1 MTYIK
6 GVKNF
11 FPMPNLIFSLGLS
24 AEEIAIYMYLMFREN
39 RTTHTCYPSL
49 TQIGDNLKMS
59 RPTTKKYVDM
69 LVEKQLI
76 SIEPTTLTLKDGS
89 RRNGTLKYTILP
101 IYMAL
106 DYYNDKQSQQA
117 MKQIELAKIQ
127 KRMEKLKP
135 D

>member
-11 FPMPNLIFSLGLS
+11 FPVPNLIFSLGLS
-24 AEEIAIYMYLMFREN
+24 AGEIAIYMYLMFREN
-39 RTTHTCYPSL
+39 RTTHSCYLSL
-49 TQIGDNLKMS
+49 TQIGDNLKMT
-59 RPTTKKYVDM
+59 RPTAKKYVDM

-76 SIEPTTLTLKDGS
+76 SIEPTTLTLKDGR

-106 DYYNDKQSQQA
+106 DYYNEEQTEQA
-117 MKQIELAKIQ
+117 MKQIELAKLE
-127 KRMEKLKP
+127 KRMGKLKT